1 MSIPHF
7 LPVSLISMS
16 PSKHIVMVV
25 CVSSPGWVSEW
36 ACFLF
41 HLWKCPLT
49 WMPVGLKGEKI
60 HFMIC
65 TAVSESRFLLKVPW
79 WHCFTTR
86 LTDWGKLNIFF
97 SKELLENR
105 PIFRIGL
112 SLVKSLKPLSCIV
125 AIKQKSCSK
134 VLISSQCLSSC
145 NRKKKKKIFFWPSK
159 SLPENWFC
167 WAILQY
173 LFTFHFQTEAQC
185 L

>member
-1 MSIPHF
+1 MST
-7 LPVSLISMS
+7 SN
-16 PSKHIVMVV
+16 HIVMVV
-25 CVSSPGWVSEW
+25 CVSSPGWVSDW
-36 ACFLF
+36 VCFIF

-49 WMPVGLKGEKI
+49 WMPVGLKGKKT

-65 TAVSESRFLLKVPW
+65 TAVSEPRFLLKVPR
-79 WHCFTTR
+79 WHFLTTR

-97 SKELLENR
+97 SKELVENR

-112 SLVKSLKPLSCIV
+112 SLVKSLKPLSCIM

-145 NRKKKKKIFFWPSK
+145 NRKKKKKNFFWPSK
-159 SLPENWFC
+159 SLPANWFC

-173 LFTFHFQTEAQC
+173 LLTFHFQTGAQC

>member
-1 MSIPHF
+1 
-7 LPVSLISMS
+7 
-16 PSKHIVMVV
+16 
-25 CVSSPGWVSEW
+25 
-36 ACFLF
+36 
-41 HLWKCPLT
+41 
-49 WMPVGLKGEKI
+49 MPVGLKGEKI

-145 NRKKKKKIFFWPSK
+145 NRKKKKKKFLLTFQITPRKLILLSNFTILIYFSFSNRGSV
-159 SLPENWFC
+159 SLKP
-167 WAILQY
+167 
-173 LFTFHFQTEAQC
+173 C

>member
-1 MSIPHF
+1 MST
-7 LPVSLISMS
+7 SN
-16 PSKHIVMVV
+16 HIVMVV
-25 CVSSPGWVSEW
+25 CVSSPGWVSDW
-36 ACFLF
+36 VCFIF

-49 WMPVGLKGEKI
+49 WMPVGLKGKKT

-65 TAVSESRFLLKVPW
+65 TAVSEPRFLLKVPR
-79 WHCFTTR
+79 WHFLTTR

-97 SKELLENR
+97 SKELVENR

-112 SLVKSLKPLSCIV
+112 SLVKSLKPLSCIM

-145 NRKKKKKIFFWPSK
+145 NRKKKKKKNFFWPSK
-159 SLPENWFC
+159 SLPANWFC

-173 LFTFHFQTEAQC
+173 LLTFHFQTGAQC